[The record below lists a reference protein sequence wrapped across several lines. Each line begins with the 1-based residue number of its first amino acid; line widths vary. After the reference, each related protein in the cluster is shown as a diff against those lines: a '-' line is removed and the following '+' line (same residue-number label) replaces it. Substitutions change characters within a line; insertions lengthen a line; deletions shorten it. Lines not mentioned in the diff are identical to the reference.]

1 MGVGLPIVYD
11 ALKLWNM
18 NQNDIPFRLWNLR
31 IELFFELFN
40 ILHTTFTVWD
50 LGFENFMHLYQKI
63 GIWSNYVK
71 FSVQGSSVILHMAFC
86 GSSELDV
93 VGIVNIFL
101 VVYYYTQY
109 TQKKPKKNMVLDK
122 KSMRKLLLVFDTLL
136 Y

>member
-1 MGVGLPIVYD
+1 MY
-11 ALKLWNM
+11 
-18 NQNDIPFRLWNLR
+18 
-31 IELFFELFN
+31 
-40 ILHTTFTVWD
+40 
-50 LGFENFMHLYQKI
+50 LYQKI

-109 TQKKPKKNMVLDK
+109 TQKKPKKKHMVLDK